1 MVVIKKTLQQQI
13 EEAEAKLKLLK
24 AKQSEK
30 VLEKTS
36 LGMEQLLAAIEV
48 VTKENKCSVFDVLK
62 SVSRIK
68 KTGAKI
74 EPPTKKKKE
83 SKTVEVE
90 AKPAKTTKAPIVV
103 QTKKS

>member
-1 MVVIKKTLQQQI
+1 MAVVKKTLQQQI

-30 VLEKTS
+30 VLEKSS
-36 LGMEQLLAAIEV
+36 LGVEQLLAAIEV

-74 EPPTKKKKE
+74 EPPTKKKREVK
-83 SKTVEVE
+83 SVEVE
-90 AKPAKTTKAPIVV
+90 VKTSKVSRAGQV
-103 QTKKS
+103 KKSR